1 MSPSDNVALHH
12 APGDRRDV
20 MLALKTGPLRARRH
34 GAEAAPLAVAVPGLS
49 ANALTFD
56 ALGASLVNAG
66 RGLSAI
72 DLRGRGKSPAGP
84 HGTHGWENHARDV
97 LAAATALSGS
107 PTPFDLVGHSM
118 GAFVGLVTANFAPQR
133 VRRLVLIDAVGIP
146 DPRAMPPI
154 IAAVSRLGAVHE
166 SADAFLAK
174 VAAAGVVPWSP
185 FWEAHYRE
193 DLVEVP
199 GGVQQ
204 RASPAAVL
212 EDLHYGTW
220 QLGIRNLWPG
230 LEAPVLLIRAAEP
243 IGNGGFIVTTADR
256 DAFLQ
261 TVPGARCVEVPAN
274 HYGVM
279 NHPDTARAVVEFL
292 Q

>member
-1 MSPSDNVALHH
+1 
-12 APGDRRDV
+12 
-20 MLALKTGPLRARRH
+20 MLSLKSGTLRSRRH
-34 GAEAAPLAVAVPGLS
+34 GPESAPLAIGVPGLS

-56 ALGASLVNAG
+56 AVGASLAAAG
-66 RGLSAI
+66 LGFAAL
-72 DLRGRGKSPAGP
+72 DLRGRGRSPAGA

-97 LAAATALSGS
+97 IAAATDLAGS
-107 PTPFDLVGHSM
+107 ASTPFDLVGHSM
-118 GAFVGLVTANFAPQR
+118 GAFVGLVAANFAPQR

-166 SADAFLAK
+166 SADTFFAK
-174 VAAAGVVPWSP
+174 ISAAGVVPWSP

-193 DLVEVP
+193 DLVDVP

-230 LEAPVLLIRAAEP
+230 IKAKALLIRAALP
-243 IGNGGFIVTTADR
+243 IGYGFIVTTRDR
-256 DAFLQ
+256 DAFLES
-261 TVPGARCVEVPAN
+261 VPGSRCVEVPAN

-279 NHPDTARAVVEFL
+279 NHPETTRAVVEFL
-292 Q
+292 K